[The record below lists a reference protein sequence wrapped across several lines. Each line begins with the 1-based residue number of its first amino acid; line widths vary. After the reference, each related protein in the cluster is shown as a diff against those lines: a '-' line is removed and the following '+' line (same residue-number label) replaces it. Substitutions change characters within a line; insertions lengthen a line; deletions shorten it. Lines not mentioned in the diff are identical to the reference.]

1 MATNGTL
8 NQEELSELVSR
19 LEWMDEE
26 RRKTGRKLAEMEQRL
41 NNQEREI
48 ESREQR
54 IKELEEKLSKSTT
67 QLARLSQMDAQLR
80 QFKDELVQ
88 LIEQYDERHVKSIE
102 EATKLRRV
110 EHEIHTRELAEI
122 RKEISNLSHLETEME
137 LRQAEEARLAN
148 LIGLLKGRL
157 SGMENQ
163 VENWN
168 RDQKF
173 LEEAERKNA
182 RSITELQT
190 DFFERGKKFE
200 PIDNRLEVLAF
211 KVGKMESSIPE
222 LTELIAETR
231 QNIKTWSEQI
241 QVGEH
246 ERNQRLE
253 NWRRVLDEHQDR
265 LEYFNK
271 EWIKF
276 SDQYKEAGMAVQTLG
291 EWQTQI
297 EQQQRE
303 AAEMTKVEANRLR
316 AMWDNFVLEQEKHWK
331 SIELDRE
338 QRWSTSQRHQ
348 REIREELLTLES
360 EIEKISQD
368 KDTLWRVQTAQAD
381 AVKKLSRIWVEE
393 VEKAIAHNPNS
404 RRQPT
409 AVQVREE

>member
-1 MATNGTL
+1 
-8 NQEELSELVSR
+8 
-19 LEWMDEE
+19 MDEE
-26 RRKTGRKLAEMEQRL
+26 RRKTGRKLAELEQRL
-41 NNQEREI
+41 NFQEREI
-48 ESREQR
+48 EGREQR
-54 IKELEEKLSKSTT
+54 IKELEEKLTKTTT

-80 QFKDELVQ
+80 QLKDELVQ
-88 LIEQYDERHVKSIE
+88 LIEQYDGRNTKTTE

-122 RKEISNLSHLETEME
+122 RKELSAISRLENSMQ

-148 LIGLLKGRL
+148 LIGLVKGRV

-168 RDQKF
+168 RDLKF

-182 RSITELQT
+182 RTITELQT

-200 PIDNRLEVLAF
+200 PIDNRLEILAF
-211 KVGKMESSIPE
+211 KISKVESSLPE
-222 LTELIAETR
+222 LTDLIAETR
-231 QNIKTWSEQI
+231 QSIKSWSEQI
-241 QVGEH
+241 QLGEH

-253 NWRRVLDEHQDR
+253 NWRRVLDEQQDR
-265 LEYFNK
+265 IEHFNK

-276 SDQYKEAGMAVQTLG
+276 SDKYKEAGMAVQTLG

-303 AAEMTKVEANRLR
+303 AAEMARVEANRLR
-316 AMWDNFVLEQEKHWK
+316 SLWDSFQLEQEKHWK
-331 SIELDRE
+331 AVELDRE
-338 QRWSTSQRHQ
+338 QRWTNSQRHE
-348 REIREELLTLES
+348 REMREELLVLEA
-360 EIEKISQD
+360 ELEKISQD
-368 KDTLWRVQTAQAD
+368 KDTLWRVQTAQAE
-381 AVKKLSRIWVEE
+381 AVKQLSRVWIEE

-409 AVQVREE
+409 RVQVREE

>member
-41 NNQEREI
+41 NFQEREI
-48 ESREQR
+48 EGREQR
-54 IKELEEKLSKSTT
+54 IKELEEKLTRTTT

-88 LIEQYDERHVKSIE
+88 LIEQYDDRHSKSE
-102 EATKLRRV
+102 EETTKLRRV

-122 RKEISNLSHLETEME
+122 RKELASLNRLENDMQ

-148 LIGLLKGRL
+148 LIGLVKGRV

-163 VENWN
+163 VDNWN
-168 RDQKF
+168 RDLKF

-182 RSITELQT
+182 RTITELQT
-190 DFFERGKKFE
+190 DLFERGKKFE
-200 PIDNRLEVLAF
+200 PIDNRLEILAF
-211 KVGKMESSIPE
+211 KVGKMETTIPE
-222 LTELIAETR
+222 LTDLIGETR
-231 QNIKTWSEQI
+231 QSIKTWSEQVQI
-241 QVGEH
+241 GEH

-253 NWRRVLDEHQDR
+253 NWRRVLDEQQDR
-265 LEYFNK
+265 LEHFNK
-271 EWIKF
+271 EWIKI

-303 AAEMTKVEANRLR
+303 ASEIARVEANRLR
-316 AMWDNFVLEQEKHWK
+316 ALWDNFQLDQEKHWK
-331 SIELDRE
+331 SVELDRE
-338 QRWSTSQRHQ
+338 QRWANSQRHE
-348 REIREELLTLES
+348 REMREELLVLEA
-360 EIEKISQD
+360 EMEKVSQD
-368 KDTLWRVQTAQAD
+368 KDTLWRVQSAQAE
-381 AVKKLSRIWVEE
+381 AVKQLSRVWIEE

-409 AVQVREE
+409 RVQVREE